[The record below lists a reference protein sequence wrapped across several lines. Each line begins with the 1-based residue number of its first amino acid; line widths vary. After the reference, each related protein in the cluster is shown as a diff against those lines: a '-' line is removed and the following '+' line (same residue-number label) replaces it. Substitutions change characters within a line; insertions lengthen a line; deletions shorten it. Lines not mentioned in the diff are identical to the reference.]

1 MRIGNSSHLA
11 PAARK
16 RPRDS
21 DLVVSGKKKSPGR
34 WNGRGGDVAPGRPG
48 HPIRS
53 GTQPRTAWGHCPMSF
68 PGQWCRRANPFCG
81 GGFAATADVVG
92 SFTSVVRAT
101 GVSATAAKSVNNDVV
116 VSSVVR
122 RIVCIKKV
130 LKVGWITEITSA
142 RI

>member
-21 DLVVSGKKKSPGR
+21 DIVVSGKKKSPGR
-34 WNGRGGDVAPGRPG
+34 WNGRGGDVAPGRPE

-68 PGQWCRRANPFCG
+68 RDNGADERTRS
-81 GGFAATADVVG
+81 AAEVLPRPPMWSGV
-92 SFTSVVRAT
+92 FTSVVRAT